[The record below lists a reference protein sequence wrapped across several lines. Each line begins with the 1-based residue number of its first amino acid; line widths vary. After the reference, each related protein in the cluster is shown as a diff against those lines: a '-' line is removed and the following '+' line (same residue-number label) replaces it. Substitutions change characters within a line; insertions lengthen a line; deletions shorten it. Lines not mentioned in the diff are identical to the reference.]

1 MNDLIDEEE
10 SKKGFLAL
18 LRQSYLL
25 GKLRSN
31 IVSINLFFIFI
42 IQEDEFIIG
51 VFGKKKAGKSTFINK
66 IFRDCETNNSYA
78 NSTIGLNLYTVKDTS
93 NFAIIDSPGDTEND
107 NYLEI
112 FASKGYIYSKLLI
125 YIMNEESDLD
135 ADSLR
140 KNEKLNILI
149 NLRTKYKIPLLILLT
164 NSDTFCDKVKKSDE
178 NWRKICKEHI
188 NNNKINL
195 L

>member
-1 MNDLIDEEE
+1 
-10 SKKGFLAL
+10 
-18 LRQSYLL
+18 
-25 GKLRSN
+25 
-31 IVSINLFFIFI
+31 
-42 IQEDEFIIG
+42 
-51 VFGKKKAGKSTFINK
+51 
-66 IFRDCETNNSYA
+66 
-78 NSTIGLNLYTVKDTS
+78 
-93 NFAIIDSPGDTEND
+93 
-107 NYLEI
+107 
-112 FASKGYIYSKLLI
+112 
-125 YIMNEESDLD
+125 MNEESDLD

-195 L
+195 LSYINDLIEKSYNSDFTMNEKDIIHIVLVEPKKISDEEIIKKMPKKVREKYDKADEEKKSIILETFKEGFESAEDEVKSFFEEEMDIYDSTKLINRLKQKLPSQYHSAFNS